1 LTRNSQCQEG
11 SLISSAPTT
20 GPTAGARI
28 AGTLVVATTRPIR
41 PGPAACPSTV
51 IPDGTSN
58 PPATPC
64 STRNAMSQPMPGASA
79 QRAEVPV
86 NAASDHSHSRPAP
99 TRLLIQP
106 QTGSAAASASR

>member
-1 LTRNSQCQEG
+1 
-11 SLISSAPTT
+11 
-20 GPTAGARI
+20 
-28 AGTLVVATTRPIR
+28 
-41 PGPAACPSTV
+41 
-51 IPDGTSN
+51 
-58 PPATPC
+58 
-64 STRNAMSQPMPGASA
+64 MSQPMPGASA